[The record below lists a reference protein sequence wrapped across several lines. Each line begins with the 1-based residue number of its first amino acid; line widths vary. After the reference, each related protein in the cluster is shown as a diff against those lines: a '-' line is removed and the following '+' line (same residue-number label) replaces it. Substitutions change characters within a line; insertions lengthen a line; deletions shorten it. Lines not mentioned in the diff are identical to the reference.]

1 MEFCSSW
8 NILLVYPKKL
18 NDIKKIRVGWAG
30 WGQRLTIRAERASVR
45 DYIHH
50 ATGAFKKLASLFAE
64 RSLCPANANAKS
76 PFQVHTNKC
85 IILRVKVV

>member
-18 NDIKKIRVGWAG
+18 NDIKKIRVGWCKRTG
-30 WGQRLTIRAERASVR
+30 WGQRLRIRAERASVR
-45 DYIHH
+45 DSIHH
-50 ATGAFKKLASLFAE
+50 ATGALKKLASLFAE
-64 RSLCPANANAKS
+64 KSLCPANANAKS

-85 IILRVKVV
+85 IIYT